1 MANLILPYPF
11 QLPQDI
17 YAKSLPQPPAPAPP
31 APPEQP
37 ILPYNPPADPTAS
50 VNNGGIYYGPTPP
63 ANPSYGWLWTAG
75 KGYLYV
81 YIEPGIWS
89 QIATNW

>member
-1 MANLILPYPF
+1 MANLILPYPY

-17 YAKSLPQPPAPAPP
+17 YAKSLPQPPAPVPP
-31 APPEQP
+31 APE
-37 ILPYNPPADPTAS
+37 PPVVTVTPPVDTSIA
-50 VNNGGIYYGPTPP
+50 VNSGGIYYGPTPP
-63 ANPSYGWLWTAG
+63 LNPSYGWLWTAG

-81 YIEPGIWS
+81 YMEPGVWS

>member
-1 MANLILPYPF
+1 MPNLILPYPF

-17 YAKSLPQPPAPAPP
+17 YAKNLPPPPAPVLPT
-31 APPEQP
+31 PPEQP
-37 ILPYNPPADPTAS
+37 PAIVPPIDETIA
-50 VNNGGIYYGPTPP
+50 VNNGGIYYGPAPP
-63 ANPSYGWLWTAG
+63 LNPSYGWLWTAG

-81 YIEPGIWS
+81 YMEPGVWS

>member
-1 MANLILPYPF
+1 MAGLILPYPF

-17 YAKSLPQPPAPAPP
+17 YAKNLPQPPVSVPLPP
-31 APPEQP
+31 VQP
-37 ILPYNPPADPTAS
+37 SIDVTLPVDTTAS
-50 VNNGGIYYGPTPP
+50 VNSGGIYYGPTAPP
-63 ANPSYGWLWTAG
+63 NPSYGWLWTAG

-81 YIEPGIWS
+81 YMEPGVWS